1 MNFLQ
6 NPSECPSWPHV
17 RVRWALSPAFWIN
30 PNLISRWLNTT
41 QKFRKTPRILPRKF
55 APDSS
60 FSAESAA
67 FCGERFSHPTPNGI
81 LHGKNLGT
89 VALRAFFVR
98 LIPWLSVLGLSLA
111 GFAGAFGPETPREC
125 MVEDPAVPFEYF
137 RNPWQVIGLKDYA
150 HGTRVS
156 PDGRLILPD
165 RRQLILRFGPQA
177 AAIPRA
183 TILTLEEGWL
193 PIVLFRVSSGGI
205 EYQGRY
211 WATPLPK
218 LAEWKEA
225 FAWPVA
231 GEGFAN
237 WVEVTANNPGSSTQ
251 NALIWLA
258 VLKGEH
264 LHVKNSGKAL
274 RPGQSVVWVWR
285 IDYHGDSGT
294 GSLPQN
300 RGPNGSA
307 ISAGSTDPQPEQI
320 SEVSPEEG
328 KVWLERTRTFWKELL
343 ASGTQVEVP
352 CEKATLAFR
361 AAHVCQLI
369 AFDRGEPHAGEGFYD
384 ELYIRDGAYQ
394 ILHLLEAGF
403 VDSASKAIES
413 FLRHQ
418 RTDGRFESQTGQLDA
433 NGQALWALWKY
444 YRMTG
449 DVEFLRRVYPA
460 MSRAAQWIM
469 QARRLE
475 PAHSPFAGLLPA
487 AVADGEY
494 LWDGKHHIVGYDFW
508 NLRGLLCVREAAA
521 TLGLKEDA
529 QHWQAE
535 AEDYRQ
541 AIDRAWKHTGLPY
554 FPPSWEKAGTPWGN
568 TETLWPT
575 ELFDSQDPRV
585 TATIRHL
592 REEYGGGYLEG
603 TIRWIGHR
611 AAIHPYMGAYTA
623 LASLRRGESDDF
635 LSDFFWYLLHS
646 SASHAFPEGVYPET
660 RTAWNNTIPH
670 ALGAANYAIL
680 LRHMLLDEHDEVL
693 FLLPGL
699 PPEWLAVGKGIRVT
713 NALTE
718 FGWISF
724 ELKGTEKGIFGS
736 IQAKWRKPG
745 RKAVILCVPQGT
757 RLCQLEH
764 NLGDKLLVPVFSP
777 APKRTWSYEKVLAE
791 YQAAAPPRFPPEIPH
806 LLALPVIPPPEAD
819 RCEPLDLRPIAN
831 TDPFTAPF
839 GVPPLGKYLFTG
851 LPVGRVTAAGVP
863 FEIVDPAANEGRGL
877 VVLHSPQAAT
887 ASTFP
892 KEVEI
897 PVEGTA
903 RRVFFLGN
911 VAGWTSRDPGAGPW
925 SAIAEYKIVY
935 TDGTEQVIPLILG
948 RTADDWAGPP
958 TAEDTIPVLRGTPWH
973 LNLLVVKTHPKPL
986 KKIVFR
992 DLGTSSAPLLAAI
1005 TVER

>member
-1 MNFLQ
+1 MTAAA
-6 NPSECPSWPHV
+6 V
-17 RVRWALSPAFWIN
+17 GALF
-30 PNLISRWLNTT
+30 T
-41 QKFRKTPRILPRKF
+41 
-55 APDSS
+55 
-60 FSAESAA
+60 
-67 FCGERFSHPTPNGI
+67 C
-81 LHGKNLGT
+81 
-89 VALRAFFVR
+89 
-98 LIPWLSVLGLSLA
+98 LIPWLSVLGPGLA
-111 GFAGAFGPETPREC
+111 GFGGGSGLGTCREC
-125 MVEDPAVPFEYF
+125 MAKEPEVPFEYF
-137 RNPWQVIGLKDYA
+137 RNPWQVIGLKDYS

-165 RRQLILRFGPQA
+165 HRQVILRFGPEA
-177 AAIPRA
+177 AAIPRS

-193 PIVLFRVSSGGI
+193 PIVRFRVTAGGI
-205 EYQGRY
+205 EYQVRY
-211 WATPLPK
+211 WATPLPE
-218 LAEWKEA
+218 LGEWQEA

-237 WVEVTANNPGSSTQ
+237 WIEVTATNPASSLQ
-251 NALIWLA
+251 DAVIWLA

-264 LHVKNSGKAL
+264 LHVKNSGREL
-274 RPGQSVVWVWR
+274 RPGQSFVWVWR
-285 IDYHGDSGT
+285 IDYHGNSGT
-294 GSLPQN
+294 PLSTQN
-300 RGPNGSA
+300 PGPNGSA
-307 ISAGSTDPQPEQI
+307 ISAGKPDLRPEEI
-320 SEVSPEEG
+320 SEVPVDVG
-328 KVWLERTRTFWKELL
+328 KLWLERTRTFWKELL

-352 CEKATLAFR
+352 CEKATLALR

-394 ILHLLEAGF
+394 ILHVLEAGF
-403 VDSASKAIES
+403 LDSAAKGIES

-418 RTDGRFESQTGQLDA
+418 RADGRFETQTGQLDA

-460 MSRAAQWIM
+460 MSRAAQWIA

-475 PAHSPFAGLLPA
+475 PADSPFAGLLPA

-508 NLRGLLCVREAAA
+508 NLRGLLCVREAAV

-529 QHWQAE
+529 QRWQAE

-575 ELFDSQDPRV
+575 ELFDPQDPRV

-623 LASLRRGESDDF
+623 LASLRRGELDDF

-680 LRHMLLDEHDEVL
+680 LRHMLVDERHEVL
-693 FLLPGL
+693 LLLPGI
-699 PPEWLAVGKGIRVT
+699 PPEWLAEARSVRVT
-713 NALTE
+713 GALTE
-718 FGWISF
+718 FGCISF
-724 ELKGTEKGIFGS
+724 ELKGTEEGISGW
-736 IQAKWRKPG
+736 IQANWRKAGP
-745 RKAVILCVPQGT
+745 KAVILAVPQGKP
-757 RLCQLEH
+757 LIHLEH
-764 NLGDKLLVPVFSP
+764 NLGDKLVPVFNP

-791 YQAAAPPRFPPEIPH
+791 YQAAAPPRLPPEIPH
-806 LLALPVIPPPEAD
+806 LLALPVIPPPEVD
-819 RCEPLDLRPIAN
+819 RCEPVDLRPIAN

-839 GVPPLGKYLFTG
+839 GVPRPGKYLFTG

-863 FEIVDPAANEGRGL
+863 FDIIDPATNEGRGL
-877 VVLHSPQAAT
+877 VVLHSPQAST
-887 ASTFP
+887 ANTFP

-903 RRVFFLGN
+903 RRIFFLGN

-935 TDGTEQVIPLILG
+935 ADGTEQVIPLILG
-948 RTADDWAGPP
+948 RTADDWAGSP
-958 TAEDTIPVLRGTPWH
+958 TAEETIPVLRGTPWH
-973 LNLLVVKTHPKPL
+973 LNLLVVKTHAKPL

-992 DLGTSSAPLLAAI
+992 DLGTPSAPLLAAI